1 MALGVQPLSGSLA
14 RTISASQENITTEIS
29 NIELPFES
37 ELREHVEVPD
47 EEFDLWMSKIKSLL
61 TSLNSLN
68 VTYATLLLDPALYND
83 AYASTGLSTL
93 EGIVLTNLSAGGTG
107 LPSAW
112 ETNEIQLARNRIL
125 YEATRE
131 TRRIITETA
140 KRVPYAGIVADLL
153 QEADRHVALMVADK
167 DKEIVNKQYE
177 LTYQNAR
184 DVIKDSQELEKVKM
198 EYFERRRERSL
209 KAYIAYDQNE
219 IMDHWKYFEYL
230 MSRALE
236 FAKTVVSLIA
246 IMAKGPDQLTFEN
259 WMEMSK
265 TMAEGQ
271 LRIAALVSNLLPG
284 GSLS

>member
-1 MALGVQPLSGSLA
+1 MALGVQPFQGSLQ
-14 RTISASQENITTEIS
+14 RTITASSENITS
-29 NIELPFES
+29 QVDNIELPFES
-37 ELREHVEVPD
+37 ELREYVVVP
-47 EEFDLWMSKIKSLL
+47 ETEFNTWMTNVKNLL
-61 TSLNSLN
+61 TSLKELN
-68 VTYATLLLDPALYND
+68 VTYATLLLDPTLYND

-93 EGIVLTNLSAGGTG
+93 ESIVLTNLSAGGTG

-131 TRRIITETA
+131 TRRIITETS

-153 QEADRHVALMVADK
+153 QEADRHVSLMIADK

-184 DVIKDSQELEKVKM
+184 DVIKDAQELEKIKM

-209 KAYIAYDQNE
+209 KAYIAYDGNE
-219 IMDHWKYFEYL
+219 VLDHWKYFEYL
-230 MSRALE
+230 MGRALD
-236 FAKTVVSLIA
+236 FARTVSTLLALIA
-246 IMAKGPDQLTFEN
+246 QGPDQLTFKN
-259 WMEMSK
+259 WMDMSK
-265 TMAEGQ
+265 TMADGQ
-271 LRIAALVSNLLPG
+271 LRIAGMITNLLPG